1 MTANNDSHVRI
12 FDTEKFALL
21 RCFSFPWSV
30 NVSIPLAYPLPP
42 LTYIF
47 IIWCFRILILVFCV
61 QNTSVSPD
69 GKLLGILGDN
79 TDCLIADAI
88 SGKVSNIYALL
99 QLIVTYLN
107 FWNAPLKSIFKL
119 YRELKPSKGTW
130 TIPLLPHGT
139 QMEGSWPL
147 GTRIQPAGYGM

>member
-1 MTANNDSHVRI
+1 MWV
-12 FDTEKFALL
+12 
-21 RCFSFPWSV
+21 FPWH
-30 NVSIPLAYPLPP
+30 ILCFLWH
-42 LTYIF
+42 IF
-47 IIWCFRILILVFCV
+47 IVWCFCILILVFHV

-69 GKLLGILGDN
+69 GKLLAILGDN

-88 SGKVSNIYALL
+88 SGKVSNIYALH

-119 YRELKPSKGTW
+119 YRKLEPSKGTW
-130 TIPLLPHGT
+130 TIPLPPHGT

-147 GTRIQPAGYGM
+147 GTRTQPAGYGMWGICQSHWLCSKGEWEQYDP